1 MIRIGIVDDE
11 KEARDQLRQ
20 TIRRFEKQYCMEL
33 DVREFEGPLA
43 YLSEKDNACDI
54 LYLDIDMPQMSG
66 MELAEK
72 IREADQ
78 DVILIFC
85 TNLQQFAVNGYSVGA
100 LGFIV
105 KPIQW
110 YSFHMYLTRAL
121 NAIRKRESQQKNAAG
136 QKIVIRDG
144 AISRFISA
152 ADLEYVEVQQHD
164 LLYNIRD
171 KESGEKHIVK
181 KRGSMQE
188 ITAQL
193 APFGFVR
200 CSSSFLV
207 NISCITAVSR
217 MNVYIGQETL
227 PIGRAYKESFTDTF
241 SRYLA
246 KKGWDDPCLS

>member
-11 KEARDQLRQ
+11 KEARARLRQ

-43 YLSEKDNACDI
+43 YLSKKDNACDI

-110 YSFHMYLTRAL
+110 YSFHTTKMTMFFLQR
-121 NAIRKRESQQKNAAG
+121 
-136 QKIVIRDG
+136 
-144 AISRFISA
+144 SA
-152 ADLEYVEVQQHD
+152 KMA
-164 LLYNIRD
+164 
-171 KESGEKHIVK
+171 
-181 KRGSMQE
+181 
-188 ITAQL
+188 
-193 APFGFVR
+193 
-200 CSSSFLV
+200 
-207 NISCITAVSR
+207 
-217 MNVYIGQETL
+217 
-227 PIGRAYKESFTDTF
+227 
-241 SRYLA
+241 
-246 KKGWDDPCLS
+246 